1 VDDLINEI
9 KIDQKNRAKIDE
21 PLSMNISTVGHSSHE
36 PTNGFNSRFVHSLL
50 FIDALIRMKSIDND
64 KQQLITLCNNEYENN
79 ATQLSLVREFEKE
92 YSADK
97 ALWWYTRDSFLY
109 RMLNKALRIQNID
122 LLILF
127 HSLIVDIYHQLKE
140 NQCLSPIHVYR
151 GHVISDDELNTL
163 RESIGKFIFI
173 NSFLSTSTN
182 HHAVLGFLR
191 DCNILDGLH
200 RVLFEI
206 DADPGVITSRP
217 FANIS
222 AFSDFD
228 DEDEV
233 LFMVGS
239 VFRLVDINRDD
250 DEQLWLVRIKLCGD
264 DEYKLNEIFD
274 DLRKEYGGDGNEIN
288 LRFFGDVLR
297 QMGKHDQAEKTYH
310 RLLNELPANDPS
322 IVHLYRS
329 FGILYRT
336 KGEYDSSLQWFH
348 KALTIQTQRYSSNY
362 ADIGDLYK
370 WIGFV
375 YSDKNNHDKALE
387 YYSKAVEFFNQSSDQ
402 NQLDIAHIYNNMG
415 IIYKQQEKY
424 VEALD
429 FYQSSLTIKQDC
441 LPAHHSSIAMSH
453 NNIGNVHLALGQY
466 NLAMYHHELSLNIRL
481 TSLPSQHPDIAMSYR
496 NIALVYENKCE
507 WEQALIHYEKSATIY
522 RHLFPSQHP
531 NISRIESDIQRVS

>member
-1 VDDLINEI
+1 
-9 KIDQKNRAKIDE
+9 
-21 PLSMNISTVGHSSHE
+21 MNISTIGHSLHE
-36 PTNGFNSRFVHSLL
+36 PTNGFNTRFVHSLL
-50 FIDALIRMKSIDND
+50 FIDALIRMKSINNS

-79 ATQLSLVREFEKE
+79 SAQLSLIREFENE
-92 YSADK
+92 YSADE

-109 RMLNKALRIQNID
+109 RILNKALRIQNID

-127 HSLIVDIYHQLKE
+127 HSLIADIYHQLKK
-140 NQCLSPIHVYR
+140 NQCLFPIHVYR
-151 GHVISDDELNTL
+151 GQIMSDDELNTL
-163 RESIGKFIFI
+163 RESIGKFISI

-222 AFSDFD
+222 AFSDF
-228 DEDEV
+228 EGEYEV

-250 DEQLWLVRIKLCGD
+250 DEQLWVVRIKLCGD
-264 DEYKLNEIFD
+264 DEYKWNDVLDE
-274 DLRKEYGGDGNEIN
+274 LKKEYGGDGNEIN
-288 LRFFGDVLR
+288 LCFFGDVLR
-297 QMGKHDQAEKTYH
+297 RMGKYDQAEKAYR
-310 RLLNELPANDPS
+310 RLLNELPANDS
-322 IVHLYRS
+322 SLVHLYRS
-329 FGILYRT
+329 LGILYRT

-348 KALTIQTQRYSSNY
+348 KALNIQTQRYSSNY
-362 ADIGDLYK
+362 TEIGDLYK

-375 YSDKNNHDKALE
+375 YSDQNNHDKALE
-387 YYSKAVEFFNQSSDQ
+387 YYSKAVEFFNQSTDQ

-415 IIYKQQEKY
+415 VIYKQQEKY
-424 VEALD
+424 LEALD
-429 FYQSSLTIKQDC
+429 SYQSSLIIKQDC
-441 LPAHHSSIAMSH
+441 LPAQHSSIAMSH
-453 NNIGNVHLALGQY
+453 NNIGNVYLALGQY
-466 NLAMYHHELSLNIRL
+466 NLAMHHHELSLNIRL
-481 TSLPSQHPDIAMSYR
+481 ISLPSQHPDIAMSYR
-496 NIALVYENKCE
+496 NIALVHEKKSE
-507 WEQALIHYEKSATIY
+507 WEQALSYYEKSAVIY